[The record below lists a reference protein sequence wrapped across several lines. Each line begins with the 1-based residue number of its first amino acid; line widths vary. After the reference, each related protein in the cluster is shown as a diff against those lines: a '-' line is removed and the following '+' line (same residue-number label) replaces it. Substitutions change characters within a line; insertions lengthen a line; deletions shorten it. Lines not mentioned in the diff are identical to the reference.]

1 MKKLV
6 LIAAVLMNV
15 IIAVAQVDPPAPPA
29 PPEAPVLKV
38 EGDKV
43 TITTANGDIW
53 VIDNNMVSKNGTVIV
68 SNSEDMED
76 EIEDIQDEIE
86 DIREES
92 ANLTPGSEEYED
104 LQDALNDLQDALY
117 DLGGYSYEY
126 NYKMDTLPGDST
138 SVVVGNW
145 RLIVKE
151 DGDDD
156 VDVSF
161 GKVPDVEEVDDHYV
175 DVYDTEWFLF
185 DLGYNTYLNAD
196 HEVQVEA
203 PYNAMEDLKAFGSW
217 DVNLHLFRSRV
228 NIAKGYLNF
237 NYGLSFEWHNFRY
250 NESFVILPK
259 MDSVTLEFENGEAE
273 AYDFKKN
280 RFSTTHFTLPV
291 IIGFET
297 KPWDTDKSFRMGF
310 GYSPGI
316 MLKGKTK
323 IESDNGTDKVK
334 DDFNL
339 APFRHELNYMIG
351 YGDFNIYASYDV
363 NGMFREG
370 EGPELH
376 PFSVGLIIRQ
386 GF

>member
-1 MKKLV
+1 MLA
-6 LIAAVLMNV
+6 AAVLMNA
-15 IIAVAQVDPPAPPA
+15 IIVMAQVPPAPPA
-29 PPEAPVLKV
+29 PPAAPEMKV
-38 EGDKV
+38 EGEKV
-43 TITTANGDIW
+43 TITTATGDVWI
-53 VIDNNMVSKNGTVIV
+53 IDNDRISKNGVLIV

-86 DIREES
+86 DIQEEAES
-92 ANLTPGSEEYED
+92 LTPGSEEYED
-104 LQDALNDLQDALY
+104 LMEALNDLQRSLN
-117 DLGGYSYEY
+117 DLDQYSNEY
-126 NYKMDTLPGDST
+126 NYKLDTLPGDST

-161 GKVPDVEEVDDHYV
+161 GKIPEIEEIEDHYV

-185 DLGYNTYLNAD
+185 DLGYNTYFNAD
-196 HEVQVEA
+196 YEVKVDA
-203 PYNAMEDLKAFGSW
+203 PYNAMEDLQAFGSW
-217 DVNLHLFRSRV
+217 DVNLHMFRSRV
-228 NIAKGYLNF
+228 NIAHGYLNF

-250 NESFVILPK
+250 NESFIMLPD
-259 MDSVTLEFENGEAE
+259 MDSVTLEFASVDAE
-273 AYDFKKN
+273 PYDFKKN

-291 IIGFET
+291 MIGFET

-323 IESDNGTDKVK
+323 IESENGTDKVK

-339 APFRHELNYMIG
+339 APFRHEVNYMIG
-351 YGDFNIYASYDV
+351 YGDFNIYASYDI